1 MTMRSHAIYSS
12 IGLTNPMRVE
22 KDPAIWISC
31 HLLDKKKLAVTA
43 SRSYIICMKVGD
55 LVKCL
60 TGSCGTAI
68 IVEFHKTSGLYW
80 IMMTRNGRMC
90 AFQPQHLELISAGR

>member
-1 MTMRSHAIYSS
+1 MSNKER
-12 IGLTNPMRVE
+12 GLHGNCYCTFDLRVRWLRWACRR
-22 KDPAIWISC
+22 DGDS
-31 HLLDKKKLAVTA
+31 
-43 SRSYIICMKVGD
+43 MKVGD

-68 IVEFHKTSGLYW
+68 IVEFHKTSGLFW

-90 AFQPQHLELISAGR
+90 AFQPQHLEVISASR